1 MQMETIIRFFENLFT
16 ISDAEFITF
25 FFKAFAVVF
34 SILFVVYA
42 IIMTRQTKVLTTTL
56 ETQSNS
62 FIVLIS
68 NVQLVVSIFIL
79 LLAIFFI

>member
-1 MQMETIIRFFENLFT
+1 METAINFFQNLFT
-16 ISDAEFITF
+16 ITDAEFITF
-25 FFKAFAVVF
+25 FFKAFAIVF
-34 SILFVVYA
+34 SILFVVYT
-42 IIMTRQTKVLTTTL
+42 IIMSRQTKVLTTTL